1 MAYSPITLQDKLAQL
16 HEQWQPRI
24 VAELND
30 YQFKVAKIEG
40 DFIWHS
46 HPDTDEAFYILAGEL
61 RIDFRDGSVNLKSG
75 DLYVVPKGVEHKP
88 FAASECSILLIEPRG
103 TANTGDAG
111 GERTATQDVWI

>member
-40 DFIWHS
+40 DFI
-46 HPDTDEAFYILAGEL
+46 
-61 RIDFRDGSVNLKSG
+61 
-75 DLYVVPKGVEHKP
+75 
-88 FAASECSILLIEPRG
+88 
-103 TANTGDAG
+103 
-111 GERTATQDVWI
+111 